1 MADIIKRVRT
11 GPPDGHP
18 RYGGRR
24 PGSVNKKTA
33 TLKNLAEQMGTDP
46 AETLLNIVQ
55 HDCIQ
60 VPMIDEVTGKPLTD
74 ANGKPMLKWITFS
87 TRMRMDACKELMPY
101 LAPRLASVALSGS
114 EGGPIKIATLDVT
127 QIILDEDTARAA
139 QRMALMLADQMDPN
153 AQSSAPAV
161 PYDTSL
167 VPIQKTHHE

>member
-18 RYGGRR
+18 RFGGRVK
-24 PGSVNKKTA
+24 GSVNKKTA
-33 TLKNLAEQMGTDP
+33 GIRALAEAMGTDP
-46 AETLLNIVQ
+46 AETLLKIVQ

-60 VPMIDEVTGKPLTD
+60 VPVIDPSSGKPLTD
-74 ANGKPMLKWITFS
+74 ANGKPLLQWIAFS

-139 QRMALMLADQMDPN
+139 QQMALMLCDQQDPN
-153 AQSSAPAV
+153 AIKMNRH
-161 PYDTSL
+161 D
-167 VPIQKTHHE
+167 